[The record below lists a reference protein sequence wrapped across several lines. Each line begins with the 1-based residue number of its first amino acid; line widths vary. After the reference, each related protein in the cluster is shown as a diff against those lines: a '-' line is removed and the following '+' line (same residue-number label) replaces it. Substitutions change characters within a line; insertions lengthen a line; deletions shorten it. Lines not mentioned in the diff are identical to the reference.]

1 MHLRGIAGEERIPRA
16 APFRFSAH
24 RKVIDVFLATH
35 IASDAERSVDRRAR
49 GNGVGL
55 GEKDFVLIDK
65 VARNVVDVIFASH
78 DPAVGNILP
87 HIVLPI
93 RTTVGWQ
100 VGWEPDN
107 SRNSNPARLD
117 RK

>member
-1 MHLRGIAGEERIPRA
+1 MRNESLGQLLFDSQHIG
-16 APFRFSAH
+16 RF
-24 RKVIDVFLATH
+24 IDVFLATH

-100 VGWEPDN
+100 VGWEPDDG
-107 SRNSNPARLD
+107 RNSNPARLD
-117 RK
+117 SK

>member
-1 MHLRGIAGEERIPRA
+1 MQQLSFQTFAQ
-16 APFRFSAH
+16 
-24 RKVIDVFLATH
+24 TT
-35 IASDAERSVDRRAR
+35 
-49 GNGVGL
+49 
-55 GEKDFVLIDK
+55 K

-100 VGWEPDN
+100 VGWEPDDG
-107 SRNSNPARLD
+107 RNSNPFPTRQ
-117 RK
+117 

>member
-1 MHLRGIAGEERIPRA
+1 MRNESLGKL
-16 APFRFSAH
+16 PFDSQYIGRF
-24 RKVIDVFLATH
+24 IDVFLATH
-35 IASDAERSVDRRAR
+35 IASDAERSVDRWAR

-100 VGWEPDN
+100 VGWELDDG
-107 SRNSNPARLD
+107 RNSNPARLD
-117 RK
+117 SK